1 MKAIILAAG
10 IGYRMKPLTEDTHKT
25 MLKVGDNRII
35 DNIVSGLILNN
46 IKTIIVATG
55 YLSEQL
61 KSHLVSH
68 YPDVKFVFVHNAEFN
83 VTNNMYTLAR
93 VLDTVPID
101 DDILL
106 IESDLIYDPGVIKK
120 IIESPYDNVA
130 LVDKYRI
137 GMDGTVVTINE
148 NKITNV
154 IPPHIQDHN
163 FNFTDK
169 YKTLNIYKFSQS
181 FVSETFKPL
190 IHFYVNAIAKTSY
203 YEVILGILVYVQK
216 QEIYAEIIENENWA
230 EVDDPNDLKI
240 ADFIFN
246 KEDRYNTLAS
256 SWGGFWNYDVLDF
269 YFIRNMY
276 FPNSSIFSELRLHL
290 NKLMTNYGS
299 KQTILNEKLSFFL
312 QCNKGNCLLLNGA
325 SQVYPFLKTLFGD
338 KNALIPEPT
347 FGEYRKVFPHATSY
361 IDFIGLN
368 DVEIFSKAKS
378 AEIVVF
384 VNPNNPTGS
393 FINPAWIYE
402 FAKARPDK
410 TVIVDESFIDFAG
423 SKSLQDLLQIY
434 PLENVLIIKS
444 LSKCLGV
451 PGLRLGYVYSEN
463 RPFMEQL
470 EASMPIW
477 NNNSL
482 AEYFLESI
490 LKHTKAM
497 KDSFN
502 RTIQDREQF
511 RELLTTVGIVKE
523 VFPSSANFILLKIA
537 AGGNTCLDI
546 VKELLITHG
555 IYVKDISGKMSDGQ
569 NYFRLAVRLPAEN
582 LRFVNV
588 LKSFR

>member
-10 IGYRMKPLTEDTHKT
+10 IGYRMKPLTEETHKT
-25 MLKVGDNRII
+25 MLKVGANRII

-46 IKTIIVATG
+46 VKTIIIATG

-61 KSHLVSH
+61 KAHLVGR
-68 YPDVKFVFVHNAEFN
+68 YGGVEFVFVHNAEFGE
-83 VTNNMYTLAR
+83 TNNVYTLDR

-106 IESDLIYDPGVIKK
+106 IESDLIYEPRIIRR

-148 NKITNV
+148 NKITSV
-154 IPPHIQDHN
+154 IPPHLQDYD

-181 FVSETFKPL
+181 FVLETFKPL
-190 IHFYVNAIAKTSY
+190 IHYYVSAIAKTSY
-203 YEVILGILVYVQK
+203 YEVILGILIYVQK
-216 QEIYAEIIENENWA
+216 QEIYAEIIENESWA
-230 EVDDPNDLKI
+230 ELDDPNDLKI
-240 ADFIFN
+240 ANFIFN
-246 KEDRYNTLAS
+246 KEERHNILSS

-276 FPNSSIFSELRLHL
+276 FPNSSMLSELRLHL

-299 KQTILNEKLSFFL
+299 DQTVLNEKLSFFL
-312 QCNKGNCLLLNGA
+312 QCKKETCFLLNGA
-325 SQVYPFLKTLFGD
+325 SQVYPILKTLYED
-338 KNALIPEPT
+338 KKALIPEPT
-347 FGEYRKVFPHATSY
+347 FGEYRKAFPGATTY
-361 IDFIGLN
+361 MDFVGLN
-368 DVEIFSKAKS
+368 GDEILNKARD

-393 FINPAWIYE
+393 FIKPTWIHQ
-402 FAKARPDK
+402 FAKARPNK

-423 SKSLQDLLQIY
+423 CESVQDLLRQY
-434 PLENVLIIKS
+434 PLDNVLIIKS

-451 PGLRLGYVYSEN
+451 PGLRLGYVYS
-463 RPFMEQL
+463 RDTSLMERL
-470 EASMPIW
+470 EASIPIW

-490 LKHTKAM
+490 LKHRRAV
-497 KDSFN
+497 KDSFE
-502 RTIQDREQF
+502 RTMQDREQF
-511 RELLTTVGIVKE
+511 RGALAGVGVVKE
-523 VFPSSANFILLKIA
+523 VFPSSANLILARMAIDRT
-537 AGGNTCLDI
+537 TCREMA
-546 VKELLITHG
+546 KQLLVDHG
-555 IYVKDISGKMSDGQ
+555 IYVKDVSGKMPDGQ
-569 NYFRLAVRLPAEN
+569 SYLRLAVRLPAEN
-582 LRFVNV
+582 LRLVNI